1 MTDRANIGRFAINEN
16 LDGLQ
21 DILDIEYALDV
32 VCSLLMDVEGI
43 NPELWESLEFIRERM
58 DAARD
63 RATMLPHMIRKLDPE
78 THTKFVVP
86 VQ

>member
-32 VCSLLMDVEGI
+32 VLSLMMDVEGI
-43 NPELWESLEFIRERM
+43 DSDIWESMEFIRERL
-58 DAARD
+58 DTLRD
-63 RATMLPHMIRKLDPE
+63 RATMMPHLLRKLDPE
-78 THTKFVVP
+78 THTKSVVP

>member
-32 VCSLLMDVEGI
+32 VVSLLMDVEGI
-43 NPELWESLEFIRERM
+43 DSDLWESLEFIRERM
-58 DAARD
+58 DAVRD
-63 RATMLPHMIRKLDPE
+63 RATMLPHLIRKLDPE
-78 THTKFVVP
+78 THTKSVVP
-86 VQ
+86 AQ